1 MNKHNRIFPIGLAV
15 VFSMQSVLVPLAS
28 EVQPPYDETL
38 YVTMDPYGEI
48 KESSIVKVYKMNGS
62 EPLTDYGTYEK
73 VINLTD
79 HSQPV
84 IGEDGSVTFHPEAG
98 ENRFYFEGQTKT
110 EKKELPWNIT
120 VSYRLNGVEKKAD
133 ELAGEKGLIEVNVD
147 LVPNQGVSDFF
158 KNNMTLMGSTVV
170 DMDKNLSLEA
180 EGAQVQTVGNLS
192 TVAFFALP
200 GEEGHYSIRIGTD
213 DFKFTGVVFAMVPL
227 TVSQLDKVKD
237 LREAK
242 ETMEDSADAI
252 SASLDVVLNTMEQM
266 KKSLDTT
273 SDGIRGLDKTRQIV
287 ADSKGKVY
295 QNADDALAALD
306 GLSQT
311 LRPFYNHTENA
322 KNALNELRSQTN
334 HLTEILCDLSP
345 DLKDLQEGVRQLRDE
360 LEELQR
366 LANSPETAMKA
377 QMFFKQLDKTQEHL
391 NTLTQQQKTLAEELA
406 SLAQMLPQLTAL
418 TGSLSTSAQGLSAED
433 LEELLED
440 VSEEGLTD
448 ADEISSYLFNERD
461 YSVTEISTLTG
472 YLTSALETENLA
484 SPSSA
489 SGAASDAAT
498 QAAIKAAAPLAKLLP
513 QLADS
518 GAGLTSDMTNF
529 LGLTKV
535 LLGDLYAEKNHI
547 NGAADGVIK
556 GADSIGHLC
565 DTADDLI
572 GNAEEFNGIL
582 HRHHDEMIHTL
593 TDMGK
598 MTDSASRGIDSMNVF
613 FRSLEDQMKTVGNSL
628 NGSTQKTLNGLAD
641 TLDVAGNGL
650 DQTEVLRNAKDTI
663 KKTID
668 DKWDEYTTEDTTLLN
683 IDLEAKPVSMTSA
696 KNPSPKSIQI
706 ILRTGEIKQDEEA
719 SDLEVDEDFHPDGN
733 VFHRIGNIF
742 KSIFHFFASIFK

>member
-147 LVPNQGVSDFF
+147 LVPNQGVSDFY

-252 SASLDVVLNTMEQM
+252 SSSLDVVLNTMEQM

-287 ADSKGKVY
+287 ADSKG
-295 QNADDALAALD
+295 
-306 GLSQT
+306 
-311 LRPFYNHTENA
+311 
-322 KNALNELRSQTN
+322 
-334 HLTEILCDLSP
+334 
-345 DLKDLQEGVRQLRDE
+345 
-360 LEELQR
+360 
-366 LANSPETAMKA
+366 
-377 QMFFKQLDKTQEHL
+377 
-391 NTLTQQQKTLAEELA
+391 
-406 SLAQMLPQLTAL
+406 
-418 TGSLSTSAQGLSAED
+418 
-433 LEELLED
+433 
-440 VSEEGLTD
+440 
-448 ADEISSYLFNERD
+448 
-461 YSVTEISTLTG
+461 
-472 YLTSALETENLA
+472 
-484 SPSSA
+484 
-489 SGAASDAAT
+489 
-498 QAAIKAAAPLAKLLP
+498 
-513 QLADS
+513 
-518 GAGLTSDMTNF
+518 
-529 LGLTKV
+529 
-535 LLGDLYAEKNHI
+535 
-547 NGAADGVIK
+547 
-556 GADSIGHLC
+556 
-565 DTADDLI
+565 
-572 GNAEEFNGIL
+572 
-582 HRHHDEMIHTL
+582 
-593 TDMGK
+593 
-598 MTDSASRGIDSMNVF
+598 
-613 FRSLEDQMKTVGNSL
+613 
-628 NGSTQKTLNGLAD
+628 
-641 TLDVAGNGL
+641 
-650 DQTEVLRNAKDTI
+650 
-663 KKTID
+663 
-668 DKWDEYTTEDTTLLN
+668 
-683 IDLEAKPVSMTSA
+683 
-696 KNPSPKSIQI
+696 
-706 ILRTGEIKQDEEA
+706 
-719 SDLEVDEDFHPDGN
+719 
-733 VFHRIGNIF
+733 
-742 KSIFHFFASIFK
+742 

>member
-1 MNKHNRIFPIGLAV
+1 MNKHKRIFPIGLAV

-48 KESSIVKVYKMNGS
+48 KETSIVKVYRLNGS

-84 IGEDGSVTFHPEAG
+84 IGEDGSVTFHPEEG

-110 EKKELPWNIT
+110 EKKELPWDIT

-147 LVPNQGVSDFF
+147 LVPNKGVSDYY
-158 KNNMTLMGSTVV
+158 KNNMTLMGSAVV

-213 DFKFTGVVFAMVPL
+213 DFKFTGIVFAMVPL

-242 ETMEDSADAI
+242 ETMEDSADEI

-266 KKSLDTT
+266 KKSIDTT

-295 QNADDALAALD
+295 QNADDALTALD

-322 KNALNELRSQTN
+322 KNALNELRNQTN
-334 HLTEILCDLSP
+334 HLTEILSDLSP
-345 DLKDLQEGVRQLRDE
+345 DLKDLQEGVRELRDE

-366 LANSPETAMKA
+366 LANSPETGLKA

-418 TGSLSTSAQGLSAED
+418 TGSLSASAQGLSSED

-440 VSEEGLTD
+440 VSEEGLVD
-448 ADEISSYLFNERD
+448 EDEISSYLFNERG
-461 YSVTEISTLTG
+461 YSVTEISALTS

-489 SGAASDAAT
+489 SSAASSAAS

-556 GADSIGHLC
+556 GADSIGQLC

-572 GNAEEFNGIL
+572 GNAEELNGIL
-582 HRHHDEMIHTL
+582 HRHHDEMLNTL

-641 TLDVAGNGL
+641 TLNVAGNGL

-663 KKTID
+663 KKTVD

-696 KNPSPKSIQI
+696 KNPAPKSIQI
-706 ILRTGEIKQDEEA
+706 ILRTGEIKQDEEN
-719 SDLEVDEDFHPDGN
+719 SDLAVDEDFHPDGS

>member
-1 MNKHNRIFPIGLAV
+1 MNKHKKILSIGLAA
-15 VFSMQSVLVPLAS
+15 VFSMQSVLMPLAS
-28 EVQPPYDETL
+28 QVQPPYDETL

-48 KESSIVKVYKMNGS
+48 KESSIVKIYKTDGN
-62 EPLTDYGTYEK
+62 EPLVDYGNYEK

-84 IGEDGSVTFHPEAG
+84 IGEDGSVTFTPEAG
-98 ENRFYFEGQTKT
+98 EKRFYFEGQTKT
-110 EKKELPWNIT
+110 EKKELPWNIS
-120 VSYRLNGVEKKAD
+120 VSYRLNGVEKKAE
-133 ELAGEKGLIEVNVD
+133 ELAGEKGLVEVNVD
-147 LVPNQGVSDFF
+147 LKPNEGLSDFY
-158 KNNMTLMGSTVV
+158 KNNMTLMGSAVV

-180 EGAQVQTVGNLS
+180 DGAQVQTVGNLS
-192 TVAFFALP
+192 TVVFFALP
-200 GEEGHYSIRIGTD
+200 GEDGHYSIRIGTD
-213 DFKFTGVVFAMVPL
+213 DFKFSGVVFAMVPL

-252 SASLDVVLNTMEQM
+252 SDSLDVVLNTMDQM
-266 KKSLDTT
+266 KNSLDNT

-295 QNADDALAALD
+295 QNADDALTALD

-322 KNALNELRSQTN
+322 KTALNDLRSQTN
-334 HLTEILCDLSP
+334 HLTEILSDLTP
-345 DLKDLQEGVRQLRDE
+345 DLNDLQEGVRELRDE
-360 LEELQR
+360 LKELQK
-366 LANSPETAMKA
+366 LVNSPETGMKT
-377 QMFFKQLDKTQEHL
+377 QMVLKQLDKTQDHL
-391 NTLTQQQKTLAEELA
+391 NTLTNQQQTLAKELEELA
-406 SLAQMLPQLTAL
+406 KILPQMAAL
-418 TGSLSTSAQGLSAED
+418 SGSLSASAQALGDDELED
-433 LEELLED
+433 LLQDIKEEDLAD
-440 VSEEGLTD
+440 S
-448 ADEISSYLFNERD
+448 DEISSYLFNEKG
-461 YSVTEISTLTG
+461 YSVTEINALTN
-472 YLTSALETENLA
+472 YLSSALNAENTA

-489 SGAASDAAT
+489 TNAAT
-498 QAAIKAAAPLAKLLP
+498 KAATKAAMQAAAPLAQLLP
-513 QLADS
+513 QLAGS
-518 GAGLTSDMTNF
+518 GAGLSDDMSKF
-529 LGLTKV
+529 LGLTKA
-535 LLGDLYAEKNHI
+535 LLGDLYAEGNHI

-556 GADSIGHLC
+556 TTDAVGKLC

-572 GNAEEFNGIL
+572 GNAEELNGIL
-582 HRHHDEMIHTL
+582 NRHHDELLNTL

-598 MTDSASRGIDSMNVF
+598 MTDSASRSIDSMNVF
-613 FRSLEDQMKTVGNSL
+613 FRSLESQLKTVGNSL

-641 TLDVAGNGL
+641 TLDTAGNGL

-663 KKTID
+663 KKMID

-706 ILRTGEIKQDEEA
+706 ILRTGEIKHNEEDKE
-719 SDLEVDEDFHPDGN
+719 SKVDEDFHPDGN

-742 KSIFHFFASIFK
+742 KNIFGFFSSIFK

>member
-1 MNKHNRIFPIGLAV
+1 MNKHKRIFHIGLAV

-48 KESSIVKVYKMNGS
+48 KESSIVKVYRMNGS
-62 EPLTDYGTYEK
+62 EPLTDYGTYDK

-84 IGEDGSVTFHPEAG
+84 IGEDGSVTFHPEEG

-147 LVPNQGVSDFF
+147 LVPNKGVSDYY
-158 KNNMTLMGSTVV
+158 KNNMTLMGSAVV

-213 DFKFTGVVFAMVPL
+213 DFKFTGIVFAMVPL

-242 ETMEDSADAI
+242 ETMEDSADEI

-266 KKSLDTT
+266 KKSIDTT

-295 QNADDALAALD
+295 QNADDALTALD

-322 KNALNELRSQTN
+322 KNALNELRNQTN
-334 HLTEILCDLSP
+334 HLTEILSDLSP
-345 DLKDLQEGVRQLRDE
+345 DLKDLQEGVRELRDE

-366 LANSPETAMKA
+366 LANSPETGLKA

-391 NTLTQQQKTLAEELA
+391 NTLTQQQRTLAEELA

-418 TGSLSTSAQGLSAED
+418 TGSLSASAQGLSSED

-440 VSEEGLTD
+440 VSEEGL
-448 ADEISSYLFNERD
+448 ADEAEISSYLFNERG
-461 YSVTEISTLTG
+461 YSVTEISALTS

-489 SGAASDAAT
+489 SSADSSAAS
-498 QAAIKAAAPLAKLLP
+498 QAAIKAAAPLAKILP

-518 GAGLTSDMTNF
+518 GAVLTSDMTNF
-529 LGLTKV
+529 LGLAKV

-556 GADSIGHLC
+556 GADSIGQLC

-572 GNAEEFNGIL
+572 GNAEELNGIL
-582 HRHHDEMIHTL
+582 HRHHDEMLNTL

-613 FRSLEDQMKTVGNSL
+613 LRSLEDQMKTVGNSL

-641 TLDVAGNGL
+641 TLNVAGNGL
-650 DQTEVLRNAKDTI
+650 NQTEVLRNAKDTI

-696 KNPSPKSIQI
+696 KNPAPKSIQI
-706 ILRTGEIKQDEEA
+706 ILRTGEIKQDEEN
-719 SDLEVDEDFHPDGN
+719 SDLAVDEDFHPDGS

-742 KSIFHFFASIFK
+742 KSIFHFFTSIFK